1 MGAPLA
7 RAWSTFGFRWEA
19 RRRMSRVGACSTA
32 FALVCVSA
40 QASAAP
46 SARLVYMRDAN
57 SASCPDESAVR
68 AAVAARLGYDP
79 FVAYATSTMFA
90 EIWRD
95 GQVYR
100 ARIRLVDSK
109 DVTRGAR
116 ELVQPGERCSDIVD
130 TMALT
135 MSIAIDPLSLA
146 TPPTPRLQPEPSKP
160 ADPEPTGELPQPIVQ
175 NQERMPA
182 DTRPPRTPE
191 PDPVDT
197 SAVHLEGAVG
207 PTAWIGSAPDPTLGI
222 IANGLVRWRD
232 VSALVEGRAD
242 LPASRALPEATA
254 RTSLIVGTLGACGHA
269 SAFFAC
275 ATSSLGGLHAEARGI
290 TAPRDSTTLH
300 AAAGGRAGLVLALST
315 RLSVRA
321 QIDGVFVLTP
331 HRLAVDGQ
339 TVYTLPSV
347 AAGTA
352 ILAAWRFF

>member
-1 MGAPLA
+1 M
-7 RAWSTFGFRWEA
+7 
-19 RRRMSRVGACSTA
+19 MSRLRACSMA
-32 FALVCVSA
+32 LALVCVSA
-40 QASAAP
+40 RASAAP

-68 AAVAARLGYDP
+68 AAVSARLGYDP
-79 FVAYATSTMFA
+79 FVAYASSTMFA

-95 GQVYR
+95 GHVYR

-135 MSIAIDPLSLA
+135 MSIAIDPLSLVA
-146 TPPTPRLQPEPSKP
+146 PPTPRAQPEPGEP
-160 ADPEPTGELPQPIVQ
+160 AAPEPSGALPAPVVQ
-175 NQERMPA
+175 TRERVP
-182 DTRPPRTPE
+182 DEEPRSTPE
-191 PDPVDT
+191 PGGDET
-197 SAVHLEGAVG
+197 NAVHVEGALG
-207 PTAWIGSAPDPTLGI
+207 PTAWIGSAPDPSLGM
-222 IANGLVRWRD
+222 IASGLVRWRD
-232 VSALVEGRAD
+232 VSALAEGRAD
-242 LPASRALPEATA
+242 LPASRDLPEATA

-269 SAFFAC
+269 AAFFAC
-275 ATSSLGGLHAEARGI
+275 ATGSLGGLHAEARGI
-290 TAPRDSTTLH
+290 TAPRSSTALH
-300 AAAGGRAGLVLALST
+300 ATAGGRVGLVFALST

-331 HRLAVDGQ
+331 HRLAIDGQ

-352 ILAAWRFF
+352 IVGAWRFF